1 MRGVLPGSASNG
13 MNKKIQ
19 ASVYIL
25 TKNSSRTL
33 GRALESI
40 KDFADIVV
48 CDGGSDDDTLKI
60 AHEYGAN
67 IFLQPQNCLT
77 LEGYIADFA
86 CIRTD
91 CLNKAKYD
99 RVLYIDSDEA
109 ASPELVQEIR
119 SVVEG
124 SAAKTFDVYE
134 VPTSYQR
141 IDGRMI
147 KYSSNF
153 PGYQRRFFTKKFGA
167 YFYKS
172 PHSKIRYREK
182 SDSEIT
188 VGRFNNPWINFMP
201 DGGYWRRFWGSNR
214 KFMELELSRMSSLS
228 RFERW
233 RLMYNSFR
241 PVLGIGLRALRN
253 YIFHGFKDSMPISA
267 EAARIA
273 YHFILGVRIFLS
285 IF

>member
-1 MRGVLPGSASNG
+1 

-67 IFLQPQNCLT
+67 IFSQPQNCLT
-77 LEGYIADFA
+77 PEGYIADFA

-91 CLNKAKYD
+91 FLDNAKYEWA
-99 RVLYIDSDEA
+99 LYIDSDEA
-109 ASPELVQEIR
+109 ASPGLVQEIR

-124 SAAKTFDVYE
+124 SAAKIFDVYE

-153 PGYQRRFFTKKFGA
+153 PGYQCRFFTRKFGA

-201 DGGYWRRFWGSNR
+201 EGSCWKRFWSSNR
-214 KFMELELSRMSSLS
+214 KFMELELSRMFLLP
-228 RFERW
+228 RRERM
-233 RLMYNSFR
+233 RLACNSFK
-241 PVLGIGLRALRN
+241 PALGMGFRALRN
-253 YIFHGFKDSMPISA
+253 YLLYGFRDTMPLSA
-267 EAARIA
+267 ECARVA
-273 YHFILGVRIFLS
+273 YHLVLGFRILWSMLYY
-285 IF
+285 